1 MGREEALKG
10 WLGFMLKAVSTMDSY
25 GDVNDGVVQ
34 DNNGGNNNSRDQL
47 LGGLI
52 PDMHLAFTTEDGAAV
67 YKPVMP
73 PNSPLAAASGSGGD
87 GSALPKRQRGRPKK
101 YPYEGDMS
109 SLPPQPLEASVAYRA
124 SGLASP
130 PPTTTKKSRGR
141 PVGSGLNQQPPA
153 IMGSPRGELTTHIIT
168 VTAGE
173 DVSSKIMS
181 FSENGSRGVWILSAN
196 GAISNVTLRKPATSE
211 ETATYA
217 GHFEILSLSGS
228 YMLLED
234 GGQRSRTCGLSVTLA
249 GPDGCVLGGGVA
261 GILTAAA
268 PVQWRNSE
276 SFQGKQG
283 DVAGKEDWRA
293 ILIGG
298 YCLDRGLLSDMDL
311 VVLASRMDKG
321 SNSCTMAHKASTGIP
336 GGSEWYRSK
345 IRYFEICAE
354 VWPDT
359 SGATNAGCL
368 ERSSEEGDKVDFEEL
383 YSDRILCTRDE
394 RWIHNNSQSD
404 VLCDALRWSG
414 GHLGEKLRALQCGG
428 VHTLRWKVE
437 YPVDK
442 GKVVVGCF
450 VAGEVEL
457 NSPIQADPL
466 ATPPQL
472 LPGASSG
479 GTLSESSGGPG
490 SPIDQ
495 SPGACNNTTHKR

>member
-1 MGREEALKG
+1 
-10 WLGFMLKAVSTMDSY
+10 MLKAVSMMDSY
-25 GDVNDGVVQ
+25 GVVNDGVVQ
-34 DNNGGNNNSRDQL
+34 NNNGGNNNSRGQP

-73 PNSPLAAASGSGGD
+73 PNSPLAAASGSGD

-109 SLPPQPLEASVAYRA
+109 SLPPQPLEASAAYRA

-130 PPTTTKKSRGR
+130 PPTTTTKKSRGR
-141 PVGSGLNQQPPA
+141 PVGSGLNQQPLA

-211 ETATYA
+211 ETVTYA

-268 PVQWRNSE
+268 PVQ
-276 SFQGKQG
+276 
-283 DVAGKEDWRA
+283 
-293 ILIGG
+293 
-298 YCLDRGLLSDMDL
+298 
-311 VVLASRMDKG
+311 
-321 SNSCTMAHKASTGIP
+321 
-336 GGSEWYRSK
+336 
-345 IRYFEICAE
+345 
-354 VWPDT
+354 
-359 SGATNAGCL
+359 
-368 ERSSEEGDKVDFEEL
+368 
-383 YSDRILCTRDE
+383 
-394 RWIHNNSQSD
+394 
-404 VLCDALRWSG
+404 
-414 GHLGEKLRALQCGG
+414 
-428 VHTLRWKVE
+428 
-437 YPVDK
+437 
-442 GKVVVGCF
+442 VVVGCF

-479 GTLSESSGGPG
+479 GTLRESSGGPG

-495 SPGACNNTTHKR
+495 SPGACNNTVHKR